1 MVDNLNDTGKPDLYT
16 QKENFMAQV
25 INTNSLSLLTQ
36 NNLNKSQ
43 SSLSSAIERL
53 SSGLRI
59 NSAKDDAAGQAIANR
74 FTSNIKGLTQASRNA
89 NDGISIAQTTEGAL
103 SEINNNLQRVREL
116 SVQATNGTNS
126 QSDLDSIQNEITQRL
141 GEIDRVS
148 GQTQFNGVKVL
159 ASDSSMKI
167 QVGANDGETITIDL
181 KEITSKTLGLT
192 GFNVNG
198 KGEVAN
204 KAATADSLTL
214 AGFDKGVPD
223 KDGTITFKKDV
234 DNAKATASD
243 VMTSVKDKSTLHF
256 DGTGNGLGV
265 AATDNKYTYD
275 AASKSYSFSAT
286 GVSSTNAL
294 NKFAPNAGDSFTANV
309 KIGATTQDVKVSKD
323 GTITSTDGKALFLDA
338 KGNLTQTSNGQT
350 KAATWDNLIAN
361 TDTTGLDAYGN
372 PTASAVNTTIKVGD
386 TTITSVGGSAEMH
399 KANAYSAAYKTAYD
413 DAYATKYNADYKTTY
428 DAQIDGGATTADA
441 EAAATAFAT
450 GTAKTAGDTAGV
462 AAGTLAKTAMTTP
475 SNATVDVSGAKISA
489 TEMAKDISTGDFT
502 VTDGEG
508 AGVYSVTAGA
518 VKYDSDGAGTAAT
531 AKDAFTDIEGKLTNV
546 AKETVNYYAHS
557 NGAVTNNAGSKI
569 YLNESGKLTTESTTK
584 STSTS
589 DPLKALDDALAKVDA
604 LRSDLGAVQNRFDST
619 ITNLGNTV
627 NNLTSARSRIEDA
640 DYATEVSNMSRAQIL
655 QQAGTSVLAQANQ
668 TTQNVLSL
676 LR

>member
-1 MVDNLNDTGKPDLYT
+1 
-16 QKENFMAQV
+16 MAQV

-74 FTSNIKGLTQASRNA
+74 FTANVKGLTQASRNA

-141 GEIDRVS
+141 SEIDRVS

-181 KEITSKTLGLT
+181 KEITSSTLGLT

-198 KGEVAN
+198 KGSVANSAATGKDMIAAGFAASGTIATDGKITYTKDIDN
-204 KAATADSLTL
+204 KAASQADLFKNL
-214 AGFDKGVPD
+214 
-223 KDGTITFKKDV
+223 KDGDSISNYT
-234 DNAKATASD
+234 
-243 VMTSVKDKSTLHF
+243 
-256 DGTGNGLGV
+256 GTDTGLGV
-265 AATDNKYTYD
+265 GATTYTYD
-275 AASKSYSFSAT
+275 KASNSFKFTTAADSVASAD
-286 GVSSTNAL
+286 AL
-294 NKFAPNAGDSFTANV
+294 NYLNPNAGDTTKATV
-309 KIGATTQDVKVSKD
+309 TIGTKSQVV
-323 GTITSTDGKALFLDA
+323 TIDKAGALKTEDGKDLFIDSV
-338 KGNLTQTSNGQT
+338 GNLTQTGSGT
-350 KAATWDNLIAN
+350 PVPAT
-361 TDTTGLDAYGN
+361 LDKLQ
-372 PTASAVNTTIKVGD
+372 VN
-386 TTITSVGGSAEMH
+386 
-399 KANAYSAAYKTAYD
+399 ANAGAAVAVSIKTENGVVLS
-413 DAYATKYNADYKTTY
+413 T
-428 DAQIDGGATTADA
+428 DGGAGKKFKVTDATISAEKMQSVLDKSTSKFDIALSGTTYNYDATATDKIKQGANTVQLDKNGALTTAK
-441 EAAATAFAT
+441 
-450 GTAKTAGDTAGV
+450 KT
-462 AAGTLAKTAMTTP
+462 
-475 SNATVDVSGAKISA
+475 
-489 TEMAKDISTGDFT
+489 TETYYEFENGNI
-502 VTDGEG
+502 
-508 AGVYSVTAGA
+508 
-518 VKYDSDGAGTAAT
+518 SDGAGSLAY
-531 AKDAFTDIEGKLTNV
+531 KDA
-546 AKETVNYYAHS
+546 
-557 NGAVTNNAGSKI
+557 
-569 YLNESGKLTTESTTK
+569 SGKISIDSETK
-584 STSTS
+584 SDKTT
-589 DPLKALDDALAKVDA
+589 DPLKALDKALAQVDA

-627 NNLTSARSRIEDA
+627 NNLSSARSRIEDA